1 MQKKQLR
8 NSRKSIGKTQKMFE
22 DKNRKKRHSEEE
34 NYQEDLQQGNYL
46 DGQIKD
52 MMKNTRQSQ
61 KEIGGDRKDKEK
73 EGKEQWR

>member
-1 MQKKQLR
+1 M
-8 NSRKSIGKTQKMFE
+8 SE
-22 DKNRKKRHSEEE
+22 DKKKKKEHLEEK
-34 NYQEDLQQGNYL
+34 NCQEDSQQGNYL